1 LGIVLAST
9 FFAGINIGADSAA
22 WQALSQQLS
31 NVSVDISVIPG
42 SYIIQSGTIFIQPFG
57 RSALSA
63 KNVSDVVDAI
73 SSVQGI
79 THVEA
84 VSTYYM
90 GLNSVEGLNFTR
102 SDSLIGVSGR
112 SLVYNTSGLGE
123 NDTYVWAG
131 SPDAGMIHV
140 GDVLTVNVAAG
151 VFQQG
156 SGVNSTM
163 QPPLSFLV
171 KLRIAGF
178 VNLNEQGLSLALG
191 LTQYNELQY
200 SSPTNLLI
208 TNWNKTFPK
217 LLDAMFSLPSG
228 YIDPFST
235 TFSVF
240 VDRSSLISAWD
251 VSGSANRLAAITAQI
266 GYKVLPFGLY
276 AQDNLATSLDN
287 FQSSSVA
294 LRFTFVIAA
303 LPVFFVAWYV
313 GSTVSDVS
321 FDLRRREIG
330 LLMTKG
336 FSRRQLLW
344 MFLLEAG
351 LIGLLGG
358 LLGVALSFALTPLFV
373 GAAGGQSLGA
383 LLLEPDVVV
392 LTVVF
397 AVMVTFLSV
406 FRSARKASDMAAVD
420 ALKEYVY
427 VEEAKPYRQV
437 LPWAALILGSFKM
450 VVFLLGIN
458 LQSQMTQVAGASPN
472 VLVFLLSLTVAV
484 IDFGLNYVGPFLFF
498 WGLTKI
504 LISGSL
510 KFQEITAGTVK
521 FLGDLAKLATKN
533 VRRKPARVAA
543 VAFLIAFIIGFSFQA
558 VGTVASQ
565 QDLITRQAKL
575 AVGSDISLML
585 SSPTN
590 ASQVINTVRNNV
602 SQIQSITTEYA
613 LTSNQTSSSVFP
625 SYQPSEPSYE
635 LQFWAVTPKTWL
647 STAYYEDDMFSG
659 GSAEKDFEAMSSNNY
674 TIILDRNVANALD
687 KKVGDIVTETFVG
700 SAGGQTVQLTVVGL
714 FGLEST
720 QTGQY
725 WSYVPEGLY
734 AQLEESVRSSASA
747 TILIKLQGGAD
758 SKAVAVKIRG
768 LDIIG
773 VSSVSSLAEQ
783 IETLQNG
790 SALGG
795 SLNIMD
801 LGAFFM
807 VGAASVGTALVTL
820 ASLTERK
827 REASVMSV
835 RGLSFKQL
843 LIMLLTES
851 LAVVTFAVVLGTVGG
866 LIVLRGIV
874 ASNSAFNVSLSAVSL
889 SSSFVISPSSLTIPL
904 EMRMVFPLGAILTLF
919 VSFVLVFASTI
930 IPTVLMAKRYCS
942 RLERVVREV

>member
-1 LGIVLAST
+1 MAST
-9 FFAGINIGADSAA
+9 FFAGINMGADAAA
-22 WQALSQQLS
+22 WQSLTQQLS
-31 NVSVDISVIPG
+31 NVSVDISIIPAG
-42 SYIIQSGTIFIQPFG
+42 PTIIPSATTSIQPFG
-57 RSALSA
+57 GIALSA
-63 KNVSDVVDAI
+63 KNVSDIVDAI
-73 SSVQGI
+73 TSVQGI

-90 GLNSVEGLNFTR
+90 GLDSVQGLNLT
-102 SDSLIGVSGR
+102 SSASLIGVSEH
-112 SLVYNTSGLGE
+112 SLVCNTSGLGE
-123 NDTYVWAG
+123 NDTYIWAG

-140 GDVLTVNVAAG
+140 GDVLTVNVTTNSY
-151 VFQQG
+151 VLQQG
-156 SGVNSTM
+156 SGGNSTFYKAQSM
-163 QPPLSFLV
+163 LSFLV
-171 KLRIAGF
+171 KLRVAGF
-178 VNLNEQGLSLALG
+178 VNLSEQGLSLALG
-191 LTQYNELQY
+191 LNQYNELQY
-200 SSPTNLLI
+200 SLQTDLLI

-217 LLDAMFSLPSG
+217 LLDAMLSLPLG

-251 VSGSANRLAAITAQI
+251 VSGSANRLAAITTQI
-266 GYKVLPFGLY
+266 DYKVSPFGLY
-276 AQDNLATSLDN
+276 AQDNLATPLDN

-294 LRFTFVIAA
+294 LRFSFIIAA

-321 FDLRRREIG
+321 FDLRRREVG
-330 LLMTKG
+330 LLLTKG
-336 FSRRQLLW
+336 FSRRQLLL

-351 LIGLLGG
+351 LIGLVGG
-358 LLGVALSFALTPLFV
+358 LLGLALSFALTPMFV
-373 GAAGGQSLGA
+373 GAVGGQSIGS
-383 LLLEPDVVV
+383 LLLEPDVVI

-397 AVMVTFLSV
+397 AVIVTFLSV
-406 FRSARKASDMAAVD
+406 FRSAEKASNMAAVD

-427 VEEAKPYRQV
+427 AEEAKPYRQM

-458 LQSQMTQVAGASPN
+458 LQTEMTQLAGASPN
-472 VLVFLLSLTVAV
+472 ILVFLLSLTVAV

-498 WGLTKI
+498 WGFTRI

-510 KFQEITAGTVK
+510 KFQEITAGTVQ

-543 VAFLIAFIIGFSFQA
+543 VAFLITFIIGFSFQA

-565 QDLITRQAKL
+565 QDLITRQAQL
-575 AVGSDISLML
+575 AVGSDVSLTL

-590 ASQVINTVRNNV
+590 ASQIMNTVRNKV
-602 SQIQSITTEYA
+602 PQIQSITTEYG
-613 LTSNQTSSSVFP
+613 LTSNQTSILSVFP
-625 SYQPSEPSYE
+625 SYQPAEPSYE

-674 TIILDRNVANALD
+674 TIILDRNLANDLD
-687 KKVGDIVTETFVG
+687 KKVGDVVTETFVG
-700 SAGGQTVQLTVVGL
+700 SEGGQTVHLTVVGL
-714 FGLEST
+714 FGLESA

-734 AQLEESVRSSASA
+734 AQLEENVRSSASA

-758 SKAVAVKIRG
+758 SKAVAAKIRE

-783 IETLQNG
+783 IEALQNG

-795 SLNIMD
+795 SLSIIG

-807 VGAASVGTALVTL
+807 VGAASVGTTLITLV
-820 ASLTERK
+820 SLTERK

-835 RGLSFKQL
+835 RGLSFTQL
-843 LIMLLTES
+843 LVMLLTES
-851 LAVVTFAVVLGTVGG
+851 LAVVTFAVVLGAIGG
-866 LIVLRGIV
+866 LIVLRGVV
-874 ASNSAFNVSLSAVSL
+874 ASNSAFNVSLSAVS
-889 SSSFVISPSSLTIPL
+889 SSSSLNIPL
-904 EMRMVFPLGAILTLF
+904 TMRMVFPPGAILTL
-919 VSFVLVFASTI
+919 VASFVLVFASTI
-930 IPTVLMAKRYCS
+930 TPTVIMAKRYCS
-942 RLERVVREV
+942 RLERIVREV

>member
-1 LGIVLAST
+1 LLLAIVLAST
-9 FFAGINIGADSAA
+9 FFAGINIGADRTA
-22 WQALSQQLS
+22 WQTLSQQLS
-31 NVSVDISVIPG
+31 NVSVDISVISGP
-42 SYIIQSGTIFIQPFG
+42 YIIQSGPTFIQPFG
-57 RSALSA
+57 VSALSA
-63 KNVSDVVDAI
+63 KNVSDVVNAI
-73 SSVQGI
+73 SNVQGI

-84 VSTYYM
+84 VSTYYVS
-90 GLNSVEGLNFTR
+90 LNSVQGLNLT
-102 SDSLIGVSGR
+102 SSASLIGVPEH
-112 SLVYNTSGLGE
+112 SLVCNASGLAE

-131 SPDAGMIHV
+131 SPDAGMIRV
-140 GDVLTVNVAAG
+140 GDVLTVNVTANY
-151 VFQQG
+151 VLQQG
-156 SGVNSTM
+156 SGGNSTFYKA
-163 QPPLSFLV
+163 LSLLV
-171 KLRIAGF
+171 RLRVAGF
-178 VNLNEQGLSLALG
+178 VNLSEQGLSLALG
-191 LTQYNELQY
+191 LTQYNELP
-200 SSPTNLLI
+200 SSSQTDLLI

-217 LLDAMFSLPSG
+217 LLDAMLSLPSG
-228 YIDPFST
+228 YSDPFST

-251 VSGSANRLAAITAQI
+251 VSGSANRLAAITTQI
-266 GYKVLPFGLY
+266 DYKVSPFGLY
-276 AQDNLATSLDN
+276 AQDNLATPLDN

-294 LRFTFVIAA
+294 LRFTFIIAA

-330 LLMTKG
+330 LLLTKG

-351 LIGLLGG
+351 LIGLVGG

-373 GAAGGQSLGA
+373 GAVGGQSLGA
-383 LLLEPDVVV
+383 LLLEPDVVI

-397 AVMVTFLSV
+397 AIIVTFLSV
-406 FRSARKASDMAAVD
+406 FKSARKASNMAAVD

-450 VVFLLGIN
+450 VVFLLGID
-458 LQSQMTQVAGASPN
+458 LQTEMTQLAAASPN
-472 VLVFLLSLTVAV
+472 ILVFLLSLTVAV

-498 WGLTKI
+498 WGFTKI

-533 VRRKPARVAA
+533 VQRKPVRVAA

-558 VGTVASQ
+558 VGTIASQ
-565 QDLITRQAKL
+565 QDLITREAKL
-575 AVGSDISLML
+575 TVGSDVSLTL
-585 SSPTN
+585 SSPAN
-590 ASQVINTVRNNV
+590 ASQIMNTVRNNV
-602 SQIQSITTEYA
+602 SQIQSITTEYG
-613 LTSNQTSSSVFP
+613 LTSNQTGIAFP
-625 SYQPSEPSYE
+625 SYQVREPSYR
-635 LQFWAVTPKTWL
+635 LQFWAVAPKTWL
-647 STAYYEDDMFSG
+647 STAYYEDNMFSG
-659 GSAEKDFEAMSSNNY
+659 GSAEKAFEALSSNNY
-674 TIILDRNVANALD
+674 TIILDRNVANDLN
-687 KKVGDIVTETFVG
+687 KTVGDIVTETF
-700 SAGGQTVQLTVVGL
+700 AGLGAEQTVQLKVVGF

-734 AQLEESVRSSASA
+734 AQLEGNVRSSASA
-747 TILIKLQGGAD
+747 AILIKLQGGAD
-758 SKAVAVKIRG
+758 SKAVAGKIRG
-768 LDIIG
+768 LGIIG

-795 SLNIMD
+795 SLSIMG

-807 VGAASVGTALVTL
+807 VGAASVGTTLVTL
-820 ASLTERK
+820 VSLTERK
-827 REASVMSV
+827 REASIMSV

-843 LIMLLTES
+843 LGMLLAES
-851 LAVVTFAVVLGTVGG
+851 LAVVTFGVVLGTIGG

-874 ASNSAFNVSLSAVSL
+874 ASSSAFNVPLSVV
-889 SSSFVISPSSLTIPL
+889 SSFGSRNIPL
-904 EMRMVFPLGAILTLF
+904 GMRMVFPVGAILTLLVF
-919 VSFVLVFASTI
+919 FVLVFASTI
-930 IPTVLMAKRYCS
+930 VPTVLMSKRYCS
-942 RLERVVREV
+942 RLVRVVREV